1 MRLEADMASESVRP
15 IYKGRVVELV
25 VESITLPNGHAMQ
38 LEVVRHPG
46 ASAVV
51 ALTASDE
58 VLLVRQYR
66 HAVGGYIYE
75 VPAGKLDGEAPEVC
89 AARELIEEAGVEAGS
104 LELLGSIV
112 TTPGFS
118 DEVIH
123 LFLARDLRP
132 AQQQLE
138 EDEVLTVERVPFA
151 RALEMCRRGELRDAK
166 SMCAL
171 LLADL
176 RRRGGA

>member
-1 MRLEADMASESVRP
+1 MESGQVRS
-15 IYKGRVVELV
+15 IYRGRVIDLV
-25 VESITLPNGHAMQ
+25 VETVTLPNGHTME
-38 LEVVRHPG
+38 LEIVRHPG

-51 ALTASDE
+51 ALTDADE

-89 AARELIEEAGVEAGS
+89 AARELIEEAGVEAGR
-104 LELLGSIV
+104 LEKLGSIV

-132 AQQQLE
+132 ASQKLD

-151 RALEMCRRGELRDAK
+151 RALQMCARGELRDAK

-171 LLADL
+171 LLSDL
-176 RRRGGA
+176 RRRGVS

>member
-1 MRLEADMASESVRP
+1 MASESVRE
-15 IYKGRVVELV
+15 IHRGRVLRLV
-25 VESITLPNGHAMQ
+25 IETITLPNGHRMD

-46 ASAVV
+46 ASAIV
-51 ALTASDE
+51 ALTESDE

-66 HAVGGYIYE
+66 HAVGGFIYE
-75 VPAGKLDGEAPEVC
+75 VPAGKLDGEPPEVC
-89 AARELIEEAGVEAGS
+89 AARELVEEAGVEAGDM
-104 LELLGSIV
+104 EKLGSIV

-132 AQQQLE
+132 AAQALE
-138 EDEVLTVERVPFA
+138 PDEVLTVEKVPFSA
-151 RALEMCRRGELRDAK
+151 ALDMCARGEIRDAK
-166 SMCAL
+166 SLCAL

-176 RRRGGA
+176 RRRGAGASR

>member
-1 MRLEADMASESVRP
+1 MPTESVRE
-15 IYKGRVVELV
+15 IHRGRVLHLV
-25 VESITLPNGHAMQ
+25 IETVTLPNGHRME

-46 ASAVV
+46 ASAIV
-51 ALTASDE
+51 ALTDADE

-66 HAVGGYIYE
+66 HAVGGFIYE

-104 LELLGSIV
+104 LEKLGSIV

-123 LFLARDLRP
+123 IFLARDLRP
-132 AQQQLE
+132 AAQALE
-138 EDEVLTVERVPFA
+138 PDEVLTVEKVPFA
-151 RALEMCRRGELRDAK
+151 HALAMCARGELRDAK
-166 SMCAL
+166 SQCAL

-176 RRRGGA
+176 HRRGVH